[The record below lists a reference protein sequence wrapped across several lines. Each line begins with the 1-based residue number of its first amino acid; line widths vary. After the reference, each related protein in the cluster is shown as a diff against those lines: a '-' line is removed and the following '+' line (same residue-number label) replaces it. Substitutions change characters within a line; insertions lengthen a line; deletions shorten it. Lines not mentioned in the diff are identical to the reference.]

1 MYKIIQATRDSY
13 ITNKIVGQIRV
24 TDANVGQAGSIDIFK
39 LYDENEITGETNPI
53 ELSRGLVYFDL
64 SSIKALTA
72 SSLDITSDSFTSMVV
87 KQHPQISRLQSFHYQ
102 NHLMKAEEKML
113 SNLKMLIHVIL

>member
-53 ELSRGLVYFDL
+53 ELSRGLV
-64 SSIKALTA
+64 
-72 SSLDITSDSFTSMVV
+72 
-87 KQHPQISRLQSFHYQ
+87 
-102 NHLMKAEEKML
+102 
-113 SNLKMLIHVIL
+113 